1 MTHAD
6 EIKKAI
12 AAHGLW
18 KSRLRQAIDTGRS
31 QWSVEEIAADG
42 DCDLGRW
49 LQAVEPA
56 ADEAERIERIR
67 TLHRKFH
74 REAAQVL
81 QLAHGGQRSVA
92 NMAMAA
98 GSPFDRLTSELTRE
112 LMLWSRAA

>member
-1 MTHAD
+1 MTHAE

-18 KSRLRQAIDTGRS
+18 KSRLRQAIDSGRS
-31 QWSVEEIAADG
+31 QWSVEEIAAEDQ
-42 DCDLGRW
+42 CELGRW
-49 LQAVEPA
+49 LKIVEPTA
-56 ADEAERIERIR
+56 EDAERIEHIR
-67 TLHRKFH
+67 TLHGKFH

-92 NMAMAA
+92 NLAMAA

>member
-12 AAHGLW
+12 ASHGLW
-18 KSRLRQAIDTGRS
+18 KSRLRQAIDSGRS
-31 QWSVEEIAADG
+31 QWSVEEIAAEG
-42 DCDLGRW
+42 DCELGRW
-49 LQAVEPA
+49 LQAAEPTG
-56 ADEAERIERIR
+56 EGAERVERIR
-67 TLHRKFH
+67 ALHRKFH

-112 LMLWSRAA
+112 LLLWSSEA

>member
-18 KSRLRQAIDTGRS
+18 KSRLRQAIDSGRS
-31 QWSVEEIAADG
+31 QWSVEEVAADG

-49 LQAVEPA
+49 LQSVDPPA
-56 ADEAERIERIR
+56 EEAERVERIR
-67 TLHRKFH
+67 ALHRKFH

-112 LMLWSRAA
+112 LMLWARAA